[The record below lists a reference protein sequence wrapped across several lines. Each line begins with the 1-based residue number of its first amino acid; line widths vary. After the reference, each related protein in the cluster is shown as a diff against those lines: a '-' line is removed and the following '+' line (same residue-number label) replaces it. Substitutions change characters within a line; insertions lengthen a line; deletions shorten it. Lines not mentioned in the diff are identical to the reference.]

1 MAKSD
6 RRTRYTKQMIKQS
19 LLDMLREMPIEQIT
33 VKALCEKAEINRATF
48 YNHYETLTI
57 LLEEIEYESY
67 KELTDLLNNALYDDE
82 NLANTL
88 STVLQFLKDNQN
100 MREVFLSKTA
110 AGRGLTRLLE
120 EFHEKGIETIVLRSG
135 ISRQQAQWTLTY
147 ISSGTREVLRQWFA
161 DGMQDE
167 DLLVETLIGFIRSEF
182 FNFLQQ

>member
-6 RRTRYTKQMIKQS
+6 RRTRYTKQVIKQS
-19 LLDMLREMPIEQIT
+19 LLDMLRELPVEQIT

-67 KELTDLLNNALYDDE
+67 KDFADLLNNALYDDE
-82 NLANTL
+82 HLAETI
-88 STVLQFLKDNQN
+88 STVLQFLKENHN
-100 MREVFLSKTA
+100 MREIFLSKAA

-120 EFHEKGIETIVLRSG
+120 EFHEKGIETIIELSG
-135 ISRQQAQWTLTY
+135 MSRQQAQWTLTF

-167 DLLVETLIGFIRSEF
+167 ELLIETLIVFIRSGF
-182 FNFLQQ
+182 FDFLLP